1 MSESV
6 SGQASEKKP
15 LELSANVSV
24 YMGFDWEFDQADTVV
39 FGAPLTPPPPFAP
52 EPGLAVTPSAGSPM
66 GLKPTAPI
74 RIGIWRT
81 AV

>member
-24 YMGFDWEFDQADTVV
+24 YMGFDWEFDQAD
-39 FGAPLTPPPPFAP
+39 G
-52 EPGLAVTPSAGSPM
+52 G
-66 GLKPTAPI
+66 I
-74 RIGIWRT
+74 RST
-81 AV
+81 L